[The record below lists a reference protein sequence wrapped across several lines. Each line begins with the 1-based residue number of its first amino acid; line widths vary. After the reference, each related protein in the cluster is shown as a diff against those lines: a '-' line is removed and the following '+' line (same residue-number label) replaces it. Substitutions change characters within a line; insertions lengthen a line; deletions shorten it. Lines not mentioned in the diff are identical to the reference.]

1 MPEFALAF
9 EDGAA
14 SVVLADLLARAGLAA
29 SRAEAKRLVA
39 GGAVHLDGARVT
51 AAEVSVAPGSV
62 LKVGKR
68 RWLRLV
74 AGG

>member
-1 MPEFALAF
+1 MLAR
-9 EDGAA
+9 EPDR
-14 SVVLADLLARAGLAA
+14 VLADLLARAGLAA

-39 GGAVHLDGARVT
+39 GAAVQLDGARVT
-51 AAEVSVAPGSV
+51 AAEVAVAPGSV

-74 AGG
+74 EG

>member
-1 MPEFALAF
+1 MIRT
-9 EDGAA
+9 G
-14 SVVLADLLARAGLAA
+14 SIT
-29 SRAEAKRLVA
+29 
-39 GGAVHLDGARVT
+39 GGAVQLDGERVT

-74 AGG
+74 EGG